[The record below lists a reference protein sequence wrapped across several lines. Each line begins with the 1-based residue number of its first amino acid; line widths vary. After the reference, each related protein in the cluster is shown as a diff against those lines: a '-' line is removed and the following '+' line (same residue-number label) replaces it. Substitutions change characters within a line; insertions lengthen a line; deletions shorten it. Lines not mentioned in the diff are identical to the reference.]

1 MVLYVNMK
9 KSLII
14 AILSFIAIFN
24 ATYLSYKAY
33 QFMYTGSVSSS
44 FCDLSQTS
52 SCTEVLK
59 HPLSRVFGIPFP
71 WIALVVYPL
80 LFALATAAYK
90 SNKILYIKIIQ
101 KLSFL
106 GMLFNGFIIYREVFY
121 IYSYCLLCL
130 MCTAII
136 VTIFSLSTSE
146 IKKVTGKYC

>member
-1 MVLYVNMK
+1 MK

-14 AILSFIAIFN
+14 IILCVVAIFN
-24 ATYLSYKAY
+24 ASYLSYKAY
-33 QFMYTGSVSSS
+33 EFMSSGLVSSS

-71 WIALVVYPL
+71 WIALVVYPVL
-80 LFALATAAYK
+80 LALAIAAYR
-90 SNKILYIKIIQ
+90 SDKIRCMRIIQ

-106 GMLFNGFIIYREVFY
+106 GMLFNGFIIYREMFY

-136 VTIFSLSTSE
+136 ITIFALSTSE
-146 IKKVTGKYC
+146 IKKVTGKYY